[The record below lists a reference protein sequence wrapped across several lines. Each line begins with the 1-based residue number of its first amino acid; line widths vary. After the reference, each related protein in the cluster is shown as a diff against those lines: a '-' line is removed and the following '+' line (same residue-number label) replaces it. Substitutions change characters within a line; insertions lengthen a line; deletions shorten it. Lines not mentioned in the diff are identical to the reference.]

1 MSPMVV
7 FGGQDLEWIFSL
19 LSLFS
24 SALFGKR
31 PGRERLTTHG
41 SLLEERPSQR
51 PHPHRA
57 LCPAKHGH
65 LLTTL
70 DFSTR
75 AFLQDRRTVK
85 LSAWHNPPT
94 MLTSWKPVF
103 LPKIHANFVLYFT
116 IYCWSIKMS
125 LVVYHEA
132 KLRVQENAPGLSC
145 DSPWAQPSQVVHW

>member
-1 MSPMVV
+1 MHQGASQKMATQMSPMVV
-7 FGGQDLEWIFSL
+7 FGGQDLEWFFLFYPCFLCIIWEETRARKTNNTR
-19 LSLFS
+19 LSPWRETKPKTTSTQS
-24 SALFGKR
+24 SVPCKTR
-31 PGRERLTTHG
+31 SSIDRSR
-41 SLLEERPSQR
+41 
-51 PHPHRA
+51 
-57 LCPAKHGH
+57 K
-65 LLTTL
+65 
-70 DFSTR
+70 FSTR

-132 KLRVQENAPGLSC
+132 KLRV
-145 DSPWAQPSQVVHW
+145 